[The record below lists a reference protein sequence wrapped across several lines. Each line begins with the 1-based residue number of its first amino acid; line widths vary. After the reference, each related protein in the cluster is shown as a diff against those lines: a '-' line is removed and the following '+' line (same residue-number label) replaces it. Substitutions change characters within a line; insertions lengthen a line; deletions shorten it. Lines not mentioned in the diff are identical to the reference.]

1 MRQGKQVSLM
11 EDSGLKGEQVAEHIG
26 ERSET
31 SSRSWEGKDTP
42 LMDRGPTLYLL
53 PLKGLW

>member
-1 MRQGKQVSLM
+1 M

-31 SSRSWEGKDTP
+31 SSRSWEGKDTS

>member
-1 MRQGKQVSLM
+1 M

-31 SSRSWEGKDTP
+31 STRSVGGQGHPPDGQRP
-42 LMDRGPTLYLL
+42 YFVLAAP
-53 PLKGLW
+53 